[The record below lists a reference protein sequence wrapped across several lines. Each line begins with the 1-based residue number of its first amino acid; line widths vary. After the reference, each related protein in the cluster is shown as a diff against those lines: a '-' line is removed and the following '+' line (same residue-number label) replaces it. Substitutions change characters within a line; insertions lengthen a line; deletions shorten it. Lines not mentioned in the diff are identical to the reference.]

1 MKVKAKQL
9 REKINGIQT
18 PGTFFSITTIS
29 RETGKIRTFNAS
41 FAYGKYLKGGESRY
55 DFDEKNL
62 LVIWDQ
68 SAYHK
73 MIRTGKGTA
82 IRTVNCDDI
91 IHLQCLKK
99 VLIKNGEPTNY
110 FYSL

>member
-1 MKVKAKQL
+1 MKIKAKDL
-9 REKINGIQT
+9 RKRINKIQT

-41 FAYGKYLKGGESRY
+41 FAVGKYIKGGEPRY

-62 LVIWDQ
+62 LVIWDK

-73 MIRTGKGTA
+73 MMKTGKGTA

-99 VLIKNGEPTNY
+99 VFIENGKPTDL
-110 FYSL
+110 FLSL